1 MTVTKRLR
9 LRARRALHQ
18 HQAKRLIA
26 RANRLLVSS
35 RLKQQPLPTLNNNAG
50 FDELRSPVFLSVMA
64 AAVVVLFLDIG
75 GYMPLVFGG
84 AVGA

>member
-1 MTVTKRLR
+1 MTNMKRLR
-9 LRARRALHQ
+9 LRARSALHK

-26 RANRLLVSS
+26 RANRLLVES
-35 RLKQQPLPTLNNNAG
+35 RLKQRPLPTLSNNAG

-64 AAVVVLFLDIG
+64 AAVIVLFLDLG
-75 GYMPLVFGG
+75 GYLPQVFGH

>member
-26 RANRLLVSS
+26 RANRLLVYS
-35 RLKQQPLPTLNNNAG
+35 RLKQQPLPSLSNNAG
-50 FDELRSPVFLSVMA
+50 FDELRSPAFLSAMA

-75 GYMPLVFGG
+75 GYMPELFGSSMG
-84 AVGA
+84 V